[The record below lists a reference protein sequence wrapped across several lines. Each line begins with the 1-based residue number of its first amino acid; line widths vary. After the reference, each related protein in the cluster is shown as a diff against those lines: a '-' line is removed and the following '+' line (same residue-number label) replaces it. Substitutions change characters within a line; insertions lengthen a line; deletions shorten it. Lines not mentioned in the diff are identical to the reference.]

1 MVGIP
6 IFIEGG
12 KIKVGKRAS
21 PEIVVEVEKRNIR
34 IRSSNARKN
43 LVSMTREFT
52 GEQIGPIMGVDRR
65 DTEKQEAEDALSHQ
79 RDGGLPDEER
89 GLEAIE
95 DTDRFNAEMYIA

>member
-1 MVGIP
+1 VGIP
-6 IFIEGG
+6 IYIENG
-12 KIKVGKRAS
+12 KMKTGKGAI
-21 PEIVVEVEKRNIR
+21 PEVKEAV
-34 IRSSNARKN
+34 KN
-43 LVSMTREFT
+43 HELRVRVSRRRHTLKETTREFT
-52 GEQIGPIMGVDRR
+52 KGQVGPIMGVDRR